1 MDNFHKINFE
11 VSFKKGYAHP
21 NLLNVQM
28 ILKNY
33 FNRAFLIDVLTINFP
48 KNNSTASTKT
58 NCRGVTKSY
67 ARYVM
72 LWNL

>member
-1 MDNFHKINFE
+1 MYKEKSLKILFQILYLPIFNLPMDNFHKINFE
-11 VSFKKGYAHP
+11 VSFKKGYVHP

-48 KNNSTASTKT
+48 
-58 NCRGVTKSY
+58 
-67 ARYVM
+67 
-72 LWNL
+72 

>member
-1 MDNFHKINFE
+1 MDNFHEINFE
-11 VSFKKGYAHP
+11 VSFKKGYVHP

-48 KNNSTASTKT
+48 
-58 NCRGVTKSY
+58 
-67 ARYVM
+67 
-72 LWNL
+72 